1 LDEKLNKDS
10 TSLREPVDS
19 LSLDKQFDK
28 VEEVTVIELEE
39 LASGLELLLD
49 LQPHIC
55 QIRGID
61 YPCILCELKCEVGQC
76 KEIKML
82 RGKGLKTINSS
93 TLSLNFE
100 KRDTFEE
107 YLISKLVRELTREKL
122 NVIDPEKGYDITFFF
137 KNEDRWRKNEIIVFI
152 LGLFDEV
159 KTLMPEAKAVVNTWI
174 RNKVKAFEREETLK
188 QMKPSNK

>member
-1 LDEKLNKDS
+1 LEEKSNKENH
-10 TSLREPVDS
+10 SLREPTDT

-39 LASGLELLLD
+39 LADALEFILD

-55 QIRGID
+55 EIRGID
-61 YPCILCELKCEVGQC
+61 YPCILCEKKCDVGKCQ
-76 KEIKML
+76 EIKML

-100 KRDTFEE
+100 KRDSFEE
-107 YLISKLVRELTREKL
+107 YLISKLVRELTRQKL
-122 NVIDPEKGYDITFFF
+122 NLIDPEEGYDITFFF
-137 KNEDRWRKNEIIVFI
+137 KDEDRWRKNEIILFI
-152 LGLFDEV
+152 LGLFDKV

-174 RNKVKAFEREETLK
+174 RNKVKGFEREETLK
-188 QMKPSNK
+188 KMKE